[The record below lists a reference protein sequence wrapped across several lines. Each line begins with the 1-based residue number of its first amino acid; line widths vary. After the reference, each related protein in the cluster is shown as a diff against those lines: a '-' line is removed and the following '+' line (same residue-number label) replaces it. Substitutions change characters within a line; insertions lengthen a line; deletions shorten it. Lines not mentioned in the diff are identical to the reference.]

1 MDNFELLIW
10 SSCQATFE
18 YVFAVKAKYLQM
30 LVAYSIFKEDPD
42 QVADHF
48 EQFNRDFGLMCNS
61 FHEVTGDSVI
71 GDTYS

>member
-42 QVADHF
+42 QVADH
-48 EQFNRDFGLMCNS
+48 EIQAMLPTLRCKDDLLLD
-61 FHEVTGDSVI
+61 VLALL
-71 GDTYS
+71 